1 MTRHTDGHDSNAD
14 NTGDSNN
21 DTRRHQHERTT
32 HDHGR
37 SDATTASTR
46 AQGGRDRAAVGET
59 MSEVDQTHPDTNRA
73 FGFAVYGRGV
83 VADGGR
89 RQEEESIEDIDHESE
104 TDGASRRF
112 SRRSDTERGNE

>member
-1 MTRHTDGHDSNAD
+1 MTPDDTSTREQHTTT
-14 NTGDSNN
+14 TGS
-21 DTRRHQHERTT
+21 DT
-32 HDHGR
+32 
-37 SDATTASTR
+37 TTASTR

-89 RQEEESIEDIDHESE
+89 RQEEKSIEDIDHESE
-104 TDGASRRF
+104 TDGASRR
-112 SRRSDTERGNE
+112 SDTERGNE